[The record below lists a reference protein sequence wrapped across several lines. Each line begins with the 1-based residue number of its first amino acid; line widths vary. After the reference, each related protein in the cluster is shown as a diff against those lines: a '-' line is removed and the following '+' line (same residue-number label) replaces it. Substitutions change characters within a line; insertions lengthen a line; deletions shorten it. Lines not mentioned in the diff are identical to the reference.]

1 MIELVQDICS
11 FLGLVTG
18 VVYFYDRMAKD
29 RPIASL
35 TITKQGTRKIA
46 CIRVGNV
53 SDYDI
58 AILDATVT
66 PVVYFLTEDLETR
79 SLIEGAAGSRPYFML
94 KPREEK
100 EFVFAPHFKGGV
112 AVEVVGDQRV
122 AFRLSWRRGNA
133 IRLPHP
139 GVHSD
144 QDFND

>member
-94 KPREEK
+94 RPREEK
-100 EFVFAPHFKGGV
+100 EFVFALPLQG
-112 AVEVVGDQRV
+112 
-122 AFRLSWRRGNA
+122 RRG
-133 IRLPHP
+133 R
-139 GVHSD
+139 
-144 QDFND
+144 